1 MALSVNDKTTIYG
14 DRLELTFNGKPLAF
28 GKSCSLEISA
38 DTLDTS
44 NKMSAD
50 WMEYLVGKLSFT
62 LSSNT
67 LLTYSDTS
75 AESGEPELAKVAK
88 FGDLLATMV
97 KRNPI
102 DFAMSKIKKDETSGD
117 YSSEF
122 DFVTGKA
129 VITQL
134 SISAD
139 DGQIA
144 TCSVNLQGTGKLEI
158 GAKFAGT
165 VIEDSATE

>member
-1 MALSVNDKTTIYG
+1 MAGLSVNDKTTIYG
-14 DRLELTFNGKPLAF
+14 DRLELTFKGKPLAF

-67 LLTYSDTS
+67 LLTYSDSS
-75 AESGEPELAKVAK
+75 AEGEPELAKVAK

-97 KRNPI
+97 ERNPI
-102 DFAMSKIKKDETSGD
+102 DFAMSRIKKDDTSGD
-117 YSSEF
+117 YKSEF

-144 TCSVNLQGTGKLEI
+144 TCSVNLQGTGALTI
-158 GAKFAGT
+158 GSKFKGT
-165 VIEDSATE
+165 VIGEATE